1 MFLSI
6 LFQGEPSSAEPSSKQ
21 IDIDSSVTAEP
32 AAKAEPSPA
41 SEPTTSAEPSPEIAS
56 SEETTAEPTPSSP
69 DTTKKSGNKNGKVL
83 SYVDEP
89 ISSNTTTSSIE
100 RKDENMDNMNKDSVE
115 SSTARK
121 QLYTY
126 DFTPSESPIVRE
138 EKTQDQQEHSSNT
151 SEQTIMRPFQQM
163 PVVEGSTLRSSTEQ
177 PAPVTEDLSDDTP
190 MPTGSYFRVKSTEQR
205 TELNVMD
212 GNVTPASVEQTPPT
226 IYSTAAPIKLQYE
239 DNNARP
245 AIRVVPV
252 SSSSS
257 DSPTYSVTENISE
270 QSPFLPENE
279 NGDTDLNILHTP
291 HDDDSAEP
299 KAKSLNIDEDDS
311 SENDDANSIS
321 DHEINPKKTY
331 KVHFPDDGSTV
342 LKEIDGKTE
351 ETPSDSTEMYHLKES
366 RTHDTQSTKMYEKHS
381 SEETMEI
388 SHMQK
393 GGAVPTTIIPV
404 NSDHNDDSMEM
415 EPMVDISDLMS
426 MSNGK
431 KLAAELSSPSS
442 SATEE
447 STETLM
453 VDQTT
458 YQARSPMK
466 SIYASSTEVSSTEHS
481 KEEQIAPSSSEAS
494 NEQIPSAEPTPTPE
508 PKVQTASQSSEESEL
523 TTIRVEQ
530 TVSAVSVTNHTE
542 TKNEIITTTSAAAAA
557 SEISPTAE
565 PTLSLSN
572 TDEKTPPLNDTESNA
587 TKSNAA
593 LKSDNATTTSEN
605 ANMKSSTESLTESS
619 TSVKLAESET
629 SPSAEPTPSGS
640 TETAQ
645 KTVAEMDLKVIPLHT
660 SRRPD
665 RDDIA
670 IRDDSQTEKSSSEE
684 EEEES
689 TETTTGH
696 FLSKATFQP
705 SNKQSVGTSL
715 KSSDKDGNDTT
726 SNENGPENVSNDNVS
741 FNDSSSSST
750 PPAPMPN
757 PDFVGYTRCTAGQF
771 ECVNGTSI
779 IDGSACISLS
789 QRCDAIEH
797 CR

>member
-1 MFLSI
+1 MFIFLK
-6 LFQGEPSSAEPSSKQ
+6 GEPSSAEPSSKQ

-32 AAKAEPSPA
+32 AAKAEPNPA
-41 SEPTTSAEPSPEIAS
+41 SEPTTSAEPSAEISA
-56 SEETTAEPTPSSP
+56 SEETTAEPSSP

-83 SYVDEP
+83 NYDNEP
-89 ISSNTTTSSIE
+89 ISSNTTASSIE
-100 RKDENMDNMNKDSVE
+100 RKDDDTDNMNKDSAE

-126 DFTPSESPIVRE
+126 DFSPSESPIARE

-151 SEQTIMRPFQQM
+151 SEQTIMRPMQQM
-163 PVVEGSTLRSSTEQ
+163 PIVEGSTLRSSTEQ

-190 MPTGSYFRVKSTEQR
+190 MPTGSYFRQKTTEQR

-239 DNNARP
+239 ENNSRP
-245 AIRVVPV
+245 AIRVVPA
-252 SSSSS
+252 SPPSSS

-279 NGDTDLNILHTP
+279 NGDTVLNILHTP

-321 DHEINPKKTY
+321 DHEIHPKKTY
-331 KVHFPDDGSTV
+331 KVHFPDNDSTI
-342 LKEIDGKTE
+342 LKEYDGKTE
-351 ETPSDSTEMYHLKES
+351 ETPSDSTEMYTLQES
-366 RTHDTQSTKMYEKHS
+366 RTHNHDNTESTKMYEKHS

-404 NSDHNDDSMEM
+404 NSDRDDDSMEM
-415 EPMVDISDLMS
+415 EPMTDVSDLMS
-426 MSNGK
+426 MMKGK
-431 KLAAELSSPSS
+431 KLAAELSSSS
-442 SATEE
+442 SGATEE

-458 YQARSPMK
+458 YQARNPMK
-466 SIYASSTEVSSTEHS
+466 SIDASSTEVSSTEQL
-481 KEEQIAPSSSEAS
+481 KEDQIVPSSSEAS
-494 NEQIPSAEPTPTPE
+494 NEQVPSAEPTPTPE
-508 PKVQTASQSSEESEL
+508 PKIQTASQSSSEESEQ

-542 TKNEIITTTSAAAAA
+542 TKNEIITTTSGSA

-587 TKSNAA
+587 TRSNAA
-593 LKSDNATTTSEN
+593 VKSDIETTTS
-605 ANMKSSTESLTESS
+605 AKSSSESMTESS

-629 SPSAEPTPSGS
+629 SPSAEPTPSES
-640 TETAQ
+640 TEKVE
-645 KTVAEMDLKVIPLHT
+645 KTMDLKVIPLHT

-665 RDDIA
+665 RDDIK
-670 IRDDSQTEKSSSEE
+670 DDSQVEISSSEE
-684 EEEES
+684 EYKES
-689 TETTTGH
+689 TTGH
-696 FLSKATFQP
+696 FLSQATFQP

-726 SNENGPENVSNDNVS
+726 SNENGPENVLNDNSTNVS
-741 FNDSSSSST
+741 FNDSSSSLT
-750 PPAPMPN
+750 PPAPMMPN

-771 ECVNGTSI
+771 ECLNGTSI
-779 IDGSACISLS
+779 IDSSACISLS
-789 QRCDAIEH
+789 QRCDAIAH